1 MGFLSNAKDR
11 MVETMALQYAN
22 ASLLAPYGRA
32 TQLQLDSGAKNIRVE
47 LELKGEAAPIHIE
60 IRDYQLTAEGG
71 RYFASAR
78 EIVTSREWLT
88 RLAADRFAN
97 QRIELP
103 QNVGSLVS
111 KYL

>member
-32 TQLQLDSGAKNIRVE
+32 TRLQLDSAAKNIRLE
-47 LELKGEAAPIHIE
+47 LELKGEATSIQIE
-60 IRDYQLTAEGG
+60 IRDYELSSEGG
-71 RYFASAR
+71 RYFATAR

-88 RLAADRFAN
+88 QLAADRLAN
-97 QRIELP
+97 QRLEIPANAGAL
-103 QNVGSLVS
+103 LM